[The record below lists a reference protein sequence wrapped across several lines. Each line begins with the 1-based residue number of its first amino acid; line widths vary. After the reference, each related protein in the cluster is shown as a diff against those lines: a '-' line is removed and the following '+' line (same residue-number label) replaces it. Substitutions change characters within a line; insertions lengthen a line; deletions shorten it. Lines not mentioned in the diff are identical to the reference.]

1 MSRKKLRVKCSSLN
15 EDNNSFREKEGSS
28 KTAYN
33 YKICNQD
40 AVAVTAFVN
49 TYQPKFSTPIRNK
62 DNIQNAKN
70 SPEHE
75 YGHSPVSLPLTQDG
89 TNEVVWDWQNSLPST
104 VNNRGSFSSDT
115 PKRRK
120 LLQKKRNSNS
130 PLLYKPPKR
139 KLVKEKEMESMGQW
153 KAELQA
159 LSEKVKTIQET
170 EDINICN
177 DRNLKENS
185 NGTELIV
192 DVNVYN
198 SDNSTK
204 MDSNTDDSTSQKES
218 ADYSELFDDS
228 IDESMMICSQEIES
242 KFQSCAI
249 ADACIITNNYTYE
262 QTSCVQKIK
271 SEKSN
276 SILLDFP
283 DDSFD
288 DCLANC
294 IEDDKLTPKTIKS
307 TYNFKNEECSNML
320 SEANK
325 FHSSNVT
332 QKCNMSNKFAKSFVH
347 SKKNQEDSH
356 LIDITNGNITVQPNS
371 ITNKIVPQTDP
382 IHTSLME
389 NRKFFKTKCLSDSY
403 FAQNNHANNKDKF
416 GGVKSSMNKNLP
428 VKGLI
433 RAQSNSNIQSVSTNA
448 SIKFSS
454 KTTTSSLSGLQINRL
469 NKKEDNINVQAGR
482 NIESHEPTKNSQTV
496 HCTPEEIE
504 KKRLEAKMK
513 LEAKKRQASASNVNN
528 LVNSKL
534 IKKSIQ
540 RFG

>member
-249 ADACIITNNYTYE
+249 ADACIITNNYTYGNNKVLSDTTKNEIQCNMVVNSYASSKLPALQMLGLCNRSMIKTNKLTSVVTNLTSNGLENPKKDTEAAYHNNNIINISE

-433 RAQSNSNIQSVSTNA
+433 RAQSNSNIQS
-448 SIKFSS
+448 IK
-454 KTTTSSLSGLQINRL
+454 Q
-469 NKKEDNINVQAGR
+469 
-482 NIESHEPTKNSQTV
+482 
-496 HCTPEEIE
+496 
-504 KKRLEAKMK
+504 KR
-513 LEAKKRQASASNVNN
+513 
-528 LVNSKL
+528 
-534 IKKSIQ
+534 
-540 RFG
+540 G